1 MSENV
6 TAALRKLRGIV
17 MDTID
22 YDLVLKISSSILDYL
37 SYDKSGTFSIVSS
50 SVGNSIAQSGDY
62 SYIVYGKLL
71 RVETDVLA
79 SGLWLYRWYS
89 SQRKREVH

>member
-37 SYDKSGTFSIVSS
+37 SYDK
-50 SVGNSIAQSGDY
+50 
-62 SYIVYGKLL
+62 
-71 RVETDVLA
+71 
-79 SGLWLYRWYS
+79 
-89 SQRKREVH
+89 